1 MSFLVPWGRNR
12 RNTPATNF
20 GSSDLF
26 NQFDRAF
33 GDVFNDGFFVQPNR
47 STSVGPQSYIAT
59 DDAEYRI
66 SLAIPGVPKSAVNVT
81 VGDNTLIVGYEATGE
96 DYNSAVFSTSFTK
109 SWTLPEN
116 VDVEGIAASSDNG
129 ILTITVPRIEAKASE
144 GRTIT
149 VK

>member
-1 MSFLVPWGRNR
+1 MSFIVPWGSRR
-12 RNTPATNF
+12 RNTPATTTTN
-20 GSSDLF
+20 LF

-33 GDVFNDGFFVQPNR
+33 ENMLNDGFFVQPTR

-59 DDAEYRI
+59 DDTEHRI
-66 SLAIPGVPKSAVNVT
+66 SIAIPGVPKDDVT
-81 VGDNTLIVGYEATGE
+81 VNISGGALTVGYEAASD

-116 VDVEGIAASSDNG
+116 IDVEGISATSDNG
-129 ILTITVPRIEAKASE
+129 VLTITVPRTVTKASE